1 MLTVTTTSFATLYDL
16 SSILISVMA
25 SGGEGLEIFN
35 TLTVTWD
42 IEKGKEMCFPLPLFF
57 FLVLFHL
64 SFPNQVLQAV
74 LISLKTGSLGDR
86 VDKV

>member
-57 FLVLFHL
+57 FFG
-64 SFPNQVLQAV
+64 
-74 LISLKTGSLGDR
+74 LISSFFS
-86 VDKV
+86 